1 MDKIRISW
9 DFLKYVS
16 IDCQQ
21 ANGKWTTR
29 EIERNQIGVK
39 LQTSVKMWLK
49 KCGYEEKQLEYLDLL
64 MQTNDIKCLPEEVQ
78 EKYKMNDCIVTVPI
92 TDELL
97 NKWTTDIID
106 TICEIEEK
114 ENKYQKLKDSNLS
127 EAENE
132 FWDSDDQVEKQSYYF
147 STLCAYSPN
156 VHLPYKKYLD
166 KLNAKKEQ
174 QDNIFAGVGADITS
188 NTPGE
193 ILGED
198 DMSWLNDL

>member
-1 MDKIRISW
+1 MTQFAK
-9 DFLKYVS
+9 
-16 IDCQQ
+16 
-21 ANGKWTTR
+21 
-29 EIERNQIGVK
+29 
-39 LQTSVKMWLK
+39 LK
-49 KCGYEEKQLEYLDLL
+49 K
-64 MQTNDIKCLPEEVQ
+64 
-78 EKYKMNDCIVTVPI
+78 
-92 TDELL
+92 
-97 NKWTTDIID
+97 
-106 TICEIEEK
+106 
-114 ENKYQKLKDSNLS
+114 QKLKDNNLS

-188 NTPGE
+188 NTQGE